1 MYCEKGCGK
10 TTAIDQY
17 CKANPTNTFRVTINA
32 EDGIRDILEEIGR
45 LLDLN
50 LPMQK
55 GARLRLIG
63 SEFRRRALCGE
74 RNMLILDEGENTKL
88 PGIRAYKAIY
98 DMIKGYAAFAIAG
111 TADLLKLLD
120 RLDLRGINGVPQ
132 FKSRMKA
139 NTIILPPIDR
149 EFKNFMYKVKDEN
162 LRKILVELCTDYR
175 ELNDYLEPAIIAAH
189 KDGVALTDDYFR
201 TMYGIMKN
209 NNYGTA
215 KRY

>member
-1 MYCEKGCGK
+1 
-10 TTAIDQY
+10 
-17 CKANPTNTFRVTINA
+17 
-32 EDGIRDILEEIGR
+32 
-45 LLDLN
+45 
-50 LPMQK
+50 MQK

-120 RLDLRGINGVPQ
+120 RLELRGVNGVPQ
-132 FKSRMKA
+132 LKSRMKA

-149 EFKNFMYKVKDEN
+149 KFENFMYKVKDEN

-209 NNYGTA
+209 NNNGTA